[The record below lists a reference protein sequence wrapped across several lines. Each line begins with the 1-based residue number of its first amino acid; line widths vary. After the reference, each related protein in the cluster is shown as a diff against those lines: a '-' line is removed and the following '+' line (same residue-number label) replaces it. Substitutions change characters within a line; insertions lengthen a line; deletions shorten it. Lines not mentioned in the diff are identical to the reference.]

1 MIKLISSCTAQEFSF
16 FFFLFEEPAKTRESK
31 SHKRSVAGINS

>member
-1 MIKLISSCTAQEFSF
+1 MIKLISSCTAQEFS